1 MAIVTAGPGSPSD
14 ETKGGLLRGPL
25 PHPEDREGLWVG
37 RASVPGAGPCLVAV
51 RGGEVIDVTSREAP
65 TMRDLLELDDAAGF
79 VRATEGRPIGTLAAL
94 AETSWA
100 GDTARPRLIAPC
112 DLQALKACGVTFAR
126 SMVERVIEERA
137 AGDPARAEEIRGR
150 IAALIGASLRDI
162 APGSE
167 AAQVVKAALQ
177 GEGLWSQYLEVGIG
191 PDAEVFTKGQPMSA
205 VGWGAVV
212 GLHPVSKWNNPEP
225 EVVLAVDSRGRI
237 RGASLGNDVNLRDV
251 EGRSALLLGKAK
263 DNNAACAVGPF
274 IRLFDEG
281 FGLDD
286 VRAAELAMT
295 VEGTDG
301 FRMEGR
307 SSMREISRDPADL
320 VTQTIGRH
328 HQYPDGLMLFLGTM
342 FAPVMDRNAPGQGF
356 THHQGDV
363 VTIAAPGLGALV
375 NSVGL
380 ATEAPEWTFGAAA
393 LMRNLAGR
401 GLI

>member
-1 MAIVTAGPGSPSD
+1 M
-14 ETKGGLLRGPL
+14 
-25 PHPEDREGLWVG
+25 
-37 RASVPGAGPCLVAV
+37 
-51 RGGEVIDVTSREAP
+51 
-65 TMRDLLELDDAAGF
+65 
-79 VRATEGRPIGTLAAL
+79 
-94 AETSWA
+94 
-100 GDTARPRLIAPC
+100 
-112 DLQALKACGVTFAR
+112 TFAR

-137 AGDPARAEEIRGR
+137 AGDPARAEEIRAR
-150 IAALIGASLRDI
+150 IAGLIGASLRDI
-162 APGSE
+162 VPGSE
-167 AAQVVKAALQ
+167 AARAAKAALMA
-177 GEGLWSQYLEVGIG
+177 EGLWSQYLEVGIG

-237 RGASLGNDVNLRDV
+237 KGASLGNDVNLRDV

-274 IRLFDEG
+274 IRLFDDG
-281 FGLDD
+281 FGLAD
-286 VRAAELAMT
+286 VRAAELGMT
-295 VEGTDG
+295 VEGSDG
-301 FRMEGR
+301 FRLEGH

-320 VTQTIGRH
+320 VAQTIGRH

-342 FAPVMDRNAPGQGF
+342 FAPVKDRDAPGQGF

-380 ATEAPEWTFGAAA
+380 ATEVPEWTFGAGA